1 MKTNKILRSL
11 CYFTDNPTEVSVKKL
26 NEIEK
31 KLIEQNFF
39 VQTKRICSAN
49 KNFKA
54 IADAI
59 SDESILL
66 SVGTLSSEELKT
78 QFTHFCSP
86 RNISCNVD
94 LTSVAIEMNQA
105 GLLFEIIKNK
115 PEKTFNFTYVFNNP
129 FSSPFF
135 PSAQYKSN
143 GISIGIQPTDL
154 SEGCDS
160 LDAWLQNMKEL
171 WSFIDMLFETD
182 PEYLGIDSSVAPLF
196 NGTSSFIN
204 FVKKLG
210 ISFSDSTTTDIY
222 LKTTEFIKSVNPKP
236 IGLCGIMF
244 ACLEDFELAQEY
256 EQNNFS
262 IERNVYLSLHSGLGI
277 DTYPIGID
285 ENPDRVIAILKL
297 LQGFSNKYKKAL
309 SCRFVSD
316 GEAKIGEKTDFQNQ
330 YLKDV
335 IVKKL

>member
-1 MKTNKILRSL
+1 MKTNKIIRSL
-11 CYFTDNPTEVSVKKL
+11 CCFTDNPTEISLKKL
-26 NEIEK
+26 SEIEK
-31 KLIEQNFF
+31 KLIEQDFL

-49 KNFKA
+49 KNLKI

-59 SDESILL
+59 SDQSILL
-66 SVGTLSSEELKT
+66 SVGTLNSEELKT
-78 QFTHFCSP
+78 QFSHFCSP

-94 LTSVAIEMNQA
+94 LASVSIESNHVS
-105 GLLFEIIKNK
+105 LLFEIIKNK
-115 PEKTFNFTYVFNNP
+115 PEKTFNFTYIFNNP
-129 FSSPFF
+129 SSSPFF
-135 PSAQYKSN
+135 PSAQYKNN
-143 GISIGIQPTDL
+143 GISIGMQPTNL

-160 LDAWLQNMKEL
+160 LDEWFQNMKKAWGE
-171 WSFIDMLFETD
+171 IHMLFQAD

-196 NGTSSFIN
+196 NGTSSFVS

-210 ISFSDSTTTDIY
+210 ITFSDSTTTDIY
-222 LKTTEFIKSVNPKP
+222 LKTSQFIKSVNPKP

-244 ACLEDFELAQEY
+244 PCLEDFELAQEY

-262 IERNVYLSLHSGLGI
+262 IERNIYLSLHSGLGI

-285 ENPDRVIAILKL
+285 ENPDRVAAILKL

-316 GEAKIGEKTDFQNQ
+316 GKAQVGQKTNFKNQ